1 MRQVGR
7 DVGLGFPLDPNPS
20 PTCPQSRDDAELCA
34 ICFDR
39 KLEVTMVGAGG
50 APCGHQMCAGCAFQL
65 CGRGLDAPTCPF
77 CRADIGA
84 FKSAQT

>member
-1 MRQVGR
+1 MIR
-7 DVGLGFPLDPNPS
+7 
-20 PTCPQSRDDAELCA
+20 PQSRDDVELCA

-50 APCGHQMCAGCAFQL
+50 GACGHQMCAGCAFQL

-77 CRADIGA
+77 CRTDIGA
-84 FKSAQT
+84 FESAQT